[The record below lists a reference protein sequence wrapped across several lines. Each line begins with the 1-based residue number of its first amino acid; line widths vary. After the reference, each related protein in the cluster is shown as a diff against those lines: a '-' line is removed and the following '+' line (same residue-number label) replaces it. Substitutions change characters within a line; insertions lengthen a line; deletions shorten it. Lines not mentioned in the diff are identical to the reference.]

1 MKENKIILLYERF
14 IELDYE
20 EELDK
25 VPKLKNKGVL
35 LNFWKKWYEISEKQ
49 FEFIIWKSINTVDT
63 LDDLVKITGTLSL
76 ALRLLKVLKE
86 RNLVEIIENKIR
98 FSQDLTSSI
107 LYEPTAFPNTVYTNK
122 INKKNYAQFKAT
134 WDSSLRRAEI
144 INQELSSNKNIFFC
158 GDDDYTSLA
167 LKQYKNREI
176 SVGDIDE
183 ELIENLKYTNNDIN
197 FYNFDVRNEVIED
210 LRNKYDAIHCDPI
223 DDGRGLDL
231 WLNRANELLKGQKGD
246 IIFLKVSVKRLGNR
260 TVYLQNFLTSLGF
273 YLKEIIHDLSS
284 YKVAEEPYIDEEL
297 IKKDL
302 DSIGFSKGTFQNLYI
317 QTDMLVFVR
326 LIDKP
331 TLFPQEYY
339 EIRRKI

>member
-25 VPKLKNKGVL
+25 VPKLKNRGVL

-107 LYEPTAFPNTVYTNK
+107 LYEPTAFLNTVYTNK

-167 LKQYKNREI
+167 LEQYKNREI
-176 SVGDIDE
+176 SVGDI
-183 ELIENLKYTNNDIN
+183 
-197 FYNFDVRNEVIED
+197 
-210 LRNKYDAIHCDPI
+210 
-223 DDGRGLDL
+223 
-231 WLNRANELLKGQKGD
+231 
-246 IIFLKVSVKRLGNR
+246 
-260 TVYLQNFLTSLGF
+260 
-273 YLKEIIHDLSS
+273 
-284 YKVAEEPYIDEEL
+284 
-297 IKKDL
+297 
-302 DSIGFSKGTFQNLYI
+302 
-317 QTDMLVFVR
+317 
-326 LIDKP
+326 
-331 TLFPQEYY
+331 
-339 EIRRKI
+339 